1 MTGIKGS
8 FIPWQNLREVFLLY
22 FWAATMFDSR
32 PTPIPMNAAGNQTP
46 KNGIQMSLQIRGK
59 GL

>member
-8 FIPWQNLREVFLLY
+8 FIPWQNLREVFVLY
-22 FWAATMFDSR
+22 FWGSHDVDSR